1 MLQRTFSLYVNA
13 FTGLS
18 KATWLLSFVMLINR
32 SGTMVI
38 PYMAIYLTQP
48 SMGYSIQQAG
58 LVIGIFGVGAICGGF
73 LGGRLTDRL
82 GFFRVQVAT
91 LAGGGLLF
99 ILLGQMRSYPLI
111 CGCTFLLSL
120 VNEAFRPA
128 NSTAIAHYSK
138 EENRTRSYSL
148 NRLAVTS
155 GWTVGVAIGGVLA
168 SINYKL
174 LFWVD
179 GGTNILAAVL
189 LRQFLSGAAAE
200 APVSGE
206 KPVVKGSRSAYA
218 DKAYLLFIG
227 FTMLLGLFFYQ
238 VFTIIPE
245 YLKQDR
251 GMPEYLIGLVMGLN
265 GVVIALVEM
274 VLVFRLEGRKHPL
287 YFVSLGC
294 MVMALFFVLLNLL
307 PGMVAASVVCMLVFT
322 VGEVLSMPFMNSFW
336 VSRTDGANRG
346 QYAGLWTMAWAVAQA
361 LGPSCGS
368 QLAGHFGFRVLW
380 WTGSICCVLSAAGF
394 YWLQQK
400 NIDEHA

>member
-1 MLQRTFSLYVNA
+1 MLQRTYSLYVNA

-18 KATWLLSFVMLINR
+18 RATWLLSLVMLINR
-32 SGTMVI
+32 SGTMVL

-73 LGGRLTDRL
+73 IGGRLTDRL
-82 GFFRVQVAT
+82 GFFKVQVAT

-99 ILLGQMRSYPLI
+99 LLLGQMKSYPLI
-111 CGCTFLLSL
+111 CVCTFLLSL

-174 LFWVD
+174 LFWMD
-179 GGTNILAAVL
+179 GGTNILAAFL
-189 LRQFLSGAAAE
+189 LRRFLSQAASG

-206 KPVVKGSRSAYA
+206 KVTVNVSKSAYT
-218 DKAYLLFIG
+218 DKIYLLFIG

-238 VFTIIPE
+238 VFTIIPA
-245 YLKQDR
+245 YLKTER

-265 GVVIALVEM
+265 GVVIAAVEM
-274 VLVFRLEGRKHPL
+274 VLVFRLEGRRHPL
-287 YFVSLGC
+287 YFVAVGC
-294 MVMALFFVLLNLL
+294 GIMGIFFLLLNIL
-307 PGMVAASVVCMLVFT
+307 PGMLLASVVCMLVFT
-322 VGEVLSMPFMNSFW
+322 VGEVLSMPFMNTFW

-361 LGPSCGS
+361 VGPSGGS
-368 QLAGHFGFRVLW
+368 QVAGHFGFKVLW
-380 WTGSICCVLSAAGF
+380 YMGSICCVLAAVGF

-400 NIDEHA
+400 NSDQHA